1 MGEKGE
7 QSVYGLAKRIVNM
20 IAVLSLCLTLTA
32 CSKQTTV
39 HLSTTEPD
47 EPVSQVETVVETEAG
62 TPTYV
67 LNTASKKIHL
77 PGCGSVAKIKDE
89 NKEDYSGPISDLE
102 GQGYTRCGSCKPE

>member
-1 MGEKGE
+1 MYYLRKYVAHII
-7 QSVYGLAKRIVNM
+7 SAMLLLLA
-20 IAVLSLCLTLTA
+20 LTA

-47 EPVSQVETVVETEAG
+47 APVSRAETVAETENG
-62 TPTYV
+62 TPDYI

-89 NKEDYSGPISDLE
+89 NKEGYSGSISNLE
-102 GQGYTRCGSCKPE
+102 DQGYTRCGSCKPE

>member
-1 MGEKGE
+1 MCSVEKR
-7 QSVYGLAKRIVNM
+7 VACM
-20 IAVLSLCLTLTA
+20 IPMISLLLTLTA

-47 EPVSQVETVVETEAG
+47 APTSQAETVAETESSA
-62 TPTYV
+62 YI

-89 NKEDYSGPISDLE
+89 NKEGYSGSISDLE
-102 GQGYTRCGSCKPE
+102 TQGYTRCGSCKPE